1 MRLVSV
7 HPGVDVERVK
17 AKTGFEIEIEE
28 PIKITESPSA
38 EDLKLLRESID
49 PLGIR
54 KLELMS
60 GHKRRVELRK
70 ILLAEAAQYQD

>member
-7 HPGVDVERVK
+7 HPGIEVERVK

-28 PIKITESPSA
+28 PVQITEPPST
-38 EDLKLLRESID
+38 EDLKLLRDSID

-60 GHKRRVELRK
+60 GHNRRVALRK
-70 ILLAEAAQYQD
+70 ILQAEAFQ

>member
-7 HPGVDVERVK
+7 HPGIDVERVK

-28 PIKITESPSA
+28 PVKITEPPSA
-38 EDLKLLRESID
+38 EDLKLLRENID

-60 GHKRRVELRK
+60 GHNRRVALRK
-70 ILLAEAAQYQD
+70 VLQSEAAQ